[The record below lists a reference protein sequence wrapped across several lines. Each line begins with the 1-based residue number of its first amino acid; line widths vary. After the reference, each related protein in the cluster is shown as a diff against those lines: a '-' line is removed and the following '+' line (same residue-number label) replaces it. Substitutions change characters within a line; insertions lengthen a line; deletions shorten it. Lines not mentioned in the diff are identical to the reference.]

1 MGKSDSPKA
10 GWLSSYRERRAD
22 RRARRA
28 ARRALG
34 GGGDPA
40 EVRRDAV
47 SQQNVFFPD
56 KPKR

>member
-1 MGKSDSPKA
+1 MGTSDSPKT

-28 ARRALG
+28 ARRAAG
-34 GGGDPA
+34 GSGDPA
-40 EVRRDAV
+40 EIRRDAV
-47 SQQNVFFPD
+47 SQQNVFLPD

>member
-1 MGKSDSPKA
+1 VNAVLIG
-10 GWLSSYRERRAD
+10 
-22 RRARRA
+22 ARGVLLDA
-28 ARRALG
+28 PWG
-34 GGGDPA
+34 GSGDPA